1 MRVVDLGGGFIAGSV
16 GRSVARARADVTH
29 AFMGARRPAPP
40 APRRL
45 APLARTDAHSAW
57 FLSLLVVLNVVDA
70 FHLNVVWPMLPFLV
84 ASDARVEA
92 RDVGF
97 YVGVCGAASPLGAMC
112 GAYAWGRVSDAR
124 GRRPALIAGCVAS
137 TLVVYAFGTATTTRR
152 AALGRFASGLANGNA
167 AIVKTYV
174 GEITTKVSA
183 GRAFGVLALG
193 YGLASAAAPG
203 VGGYLQRPA
212 ERWPRAFA
220 GTVFET
226 YPYLLPMVVAS
237 ALTFAGAVLGWM
249 FLPETASF
257 TMRQRQE
264 ERRRRRRGDASRG
277 EEAKRLVKL
286 ASAGELQTF
295 TDDHD
300 DDGEVAD
307 GVVDVEDARTLQKT
321 PTEEVLFTPETTIAV
336 ACYAL
341 LAAIAIGYDELIPVY
356 LKTDRNMGGC
366 GFSPSDIGLLLIAG
380 GVTLLIFQ
388 LTLYT
393 RICDALGAV
402 RAFRFGV
409 SLFAGISI
417 LAPFASLAPNDTM
430 LWIIALTSQCV
441 KICALGIGFVSITI
455 VVNNSCED
463 AVKARVNAISGSTS
477 AFARVVSPVVC
488 GWMFSMSMRL
498 QDVVPFHQVAPFV
511 FISVVALGLRVA
523 SERLPLSL
531 DASKNDTKTIND
543 DVGGDDD
550 DGIELIETSL
560 NSRSDEA

>member
-1 MRVVDLGGGFIAGSV
+1 MGAHRRAA
-16 GRSVARARADVTH
+16 ARA
-29 AFMGARRPAPP
+29 PS
-40 APRRL
+40 RL
-45 APLARTDAHSAW
+45 TPLARTDAHSAW
-57 FLSLLVVLNVVDA
+57 FLALLVSLNVVDA

-84 ASDARVEA
+84 SRDVGVKA

-97 YVGVCGAASPLGAMC
+97 YVGVCGAAAPLGAMC
-112 GAYAWGRVSDAR
+112 GAYAWGRVSDAH

-137 TLVVYAFGTATTTRR
+137 TISVYAFGTATTTTR
-152 AALGRFASGLANGNA
+152 AALGRFLSGLANGNA

-237 ALTFAGAVLGWM
+237 TLTFVGAVLGWV

-257 TMRQRQE
+257 TLRRRQE
-264 ERRRRRRGDASRG
+264 ERRRQRGADASRG

-295 TDDHD
+295 ADDHD

-307 GVVDVEDARTLQKT
+307 GVVDVEDTRTLQKT

-356 LKTDRNMGGC
+356 LKTDRDMGGC

-511 FISVVALGLRVA
+511 FISVVTLGLRVA

-531 DASKNDTKTIND
+531 DASKNDTKAIND
-543 DVGGDDD
+543 VGDDDDDD

>member
-1 MRVVDLGGGFIAGSV
+1 
-16 GRSVARARADVTH
+16 
-29 AFMGARRPAPP
+29 MGARQCGRRRAPMP
-40 APRRL
+40 TTPTTRL

-57 FLSLLVVLNVVDA
+57 FLALLVALNVVDA

-84 ASDARVEA
+84 ARDGGVDA

-112 GAYAWGRVSDAR
+112 GAYAWGRVSDAC
-124 GRRPALIAGCVAS
+124 GRRPALIAGCAAS
-137 TLVVYAFGTATTTRR
+137 TISVYAFGTATTTMR
-152 AALGRFASGLANGNA
+152 AASGRFLSGLANGNA

-237 ALTFAGAVLGWM
+237 ALTFAGAVLGWV

-264 ERRRRRRGDASRG
+264 ERRRRRGGDASRG

-286 ASAGELQTF
+286 ASAGELQAF
-295 TDDHD
+295 ADAD
-300 DDGEVAD
+300 DDDDEVAD
-307 GVVDVEDARTLQKT
+307 GVVDVEDARMVQKT

-356 LKTDRNMGGC
+356 LKTERDMGGC
-366 GFSPSDIGLLLIAG
+366 GFSSSDIGLLLIAG

-393 RICDALGAV
+393 RICDSLGAV

-409 SLFAGISI
+409 SLFAGISL

-430 LWIIALTSQCV
+430 VWIIALTSQCV

-477 AFARVVSPVVC
+477 AFARVVTPVVC
-488 GWMFSMSMRL
+488 GWIFSVSMRL

-543 DVGGDDD
+543 DEVGDDD
-550 DGIELIETSL
+550 DGIELIGTSL
-560 NSRSDEA
+560 NSRSDDA